1 VTPPG
6 LVRSATIGPDDRP
19 RSKPRSR
26 RERGRPE
33 WGRRRRAGWWR
44 PRSRRASTSE
54 RTTSPTRSRVGWF
67 SRRCRTR
74 RTRTRWWVPPSRSQ
88 SCNSRRPVY
97 TVILDG
103 HLFPNGLQ
111 GLAEGCALRG
121 IAVHYAVLRTDLA
134 TCIARRTS
142 EARARE
148 EGPDAARR
156 PNRPVLRASR
166 PFSDLGGFEAN
177 VIEAAGAPDGVAA
190 AVLAAFH
197 SGRLVATVRA
207 GSPDT

>member
-1 VTPPG
+1 MTDHVPNPVLVVSGPSGVGKSTTSRLVATTFPSSVHLRADDFTYAIVSG
-6 LVRSATIGPDDRP
+6 LVQPSL
-19 RSKPRSR
+19 
-26 RERGRPE
+26 PE
-33 WGRRRRAGWWR
+33 AAHQNEVVGAAIAITVMQFAEAG
-44 PRSRRASTSE
+44 
-54 RTTSPTRSRVGWF
+54 
-67 SRRCRTR
+67 
-74 RTRTRWWVPPSRSQ
+74 
-88 SCNSRRPVY
+88 Y

-121 IAVHYAVLRTDLA
+121 IAVHYPVLRTDLA

-142 EARARE
+142 ESRARE

-156 PNRPVLRASR
+156 PPRPVLRASR

-197 SGRLVATVRA
+197 SGRLVAMVRA